1 MGIPR
6 FRQTLFCA
14 EKGSWWSCHLESQV
28 LVSVPI
34 IVALRLQKNRLL
46 LCAFVPAGSILLA
59 TREHNHDDNHFIIAS
74 IQLGVMN

>member
-34 IVALRLQKNRLL
+34 FVAVRLQISVASVRVRT
-46 LCAFVPAGSILLA
+46 CRTILLA
-59 TREHNHDDNHFIIAS
+59 TREHNHDDNHFRIAS